1 MARRAR
7 ALSDAEVI
15 ERVIGELRRARE
27 KFPAR
32 FNSPH
37 EGFGVLREEVD
48 ELWEGVRN
56 LENTDPRAEAIQVAA
71 MAIRFV
77 VECT

>member
-1 MARRAR
+1 MRRAR
-7 ALSDAEVI
+7 ALTDAEAV
-15 ERVIGELRRARE
+15 ERVLGELRRARE

-32 FNSPH
+32 FNSKH

-48 ELWEGVRN
+48 ELWEAVRE

>member
-1 MARRAR
+1 MQKHRKPVT
-7 ALSDAEVI
+7 DAEAV
-15 ERVIGELRRARE
+15 ERTLAELRKARE

-48 ELWEGVRN
+48 ELWEAVRD
-56 LENTDPRAEAIQVAA
+56 LENTDGRLEAAQVAA
-71 MAIRFV
+71 MAIRFM